1 MQLERV
7 GLRCVGQQGCGGG
20 LSTWRRMRRA
30 RRCGRR
36 VVGASSLRGRRA
48 GARLRSERRDG
59 RVRRGGV
66 ARGARAVGRARDHD
80 RVRVDRVHKVK
91 LAAPREAHPV
101 LLVEPRPAAAWAADA
116 RRGRELARGRR
127 LAFGC
132 EVHLVD
138 GARAV
143 VALGV
148 RDRRPWR
155 VAREGDPVAP
165 MHRALRQWQ
174 QLRVL
179 GAGDDGAEEGGVA
192 RVVPRLLLAQRAPR
206 IRPRGGG
213 HRAAQVGGEA
223 RAAERH

>member
-1 MQLERV
+1 M
-7 GLRCVGQQGCGGG
+7 
-20 LSTWRRMRRA
+20 WRRMRRA

-36 VVGASSLRGRRA
+36 VVGSSSSRGRRA
-48 GARLRSERRDG
+48 GSRLRSERRDG

-66 ARGARAVGRARDHD
+66 ARGARAVGRARDQD

-148 RDRRPWR
+148 WDGRLWR

-179 GAGDDGAEEGGVA
+179 RTVEEGGGA
-192 RVVPRLLLAQRAPR
+192 RGLHARWGCELRDCGLEWRRGMPRRR
-206 IRPRGGG
+206 
-213 HRAAQVGGEA
+213 
-223 RAAERH
+223 